1 MDSFAISPAAAAVAG
16 VQAFPTEW
24 ISSGVVTPVIASPAA
39 TTATA
44 WVPQPAAVA
53 APAAAQGTGLLEAI
67 ANTLLGPSPSDA
79 ALAQQQLAQQRQLL
93 AQQAVAQP
101 QVFQPQV
108 EVASPA
114 APVAMPTVVT
124 LPMVAMSAA
133 PATLAA
139 NAPAPAPAAAPAP
152 DPTLSAS
159 VGGALAGF
167 ASATGRVLSTTAG
180 AGVSRA
186 RKVGTELWAG
196 VRSPRA
202 IHVSQV
208 PSRYNAAPAAG
219 NKDCGP
225 ASVVMTLKLLGKS
238 IPGAASS
245 ASPQR
250 LINRVRQLAGNAA
263 NTASTTN
270 LELER
275 ALTAAGTTVR
285 EIADAGSIRGSV
297 LAGKPVIL
305 NGNPRAAGS
314 YGRSFTASQMTPYD
328 GAHWI
333 VVSGYDTKGG
343 TFIINDPLSKVG
355 PVKVSPAQLEA
366 YRGGSMGIEVDG

>member
-1 MDSFAISPAAAAVAG
+1 MDPLAITSAPAVAG
-16 VQAFPTEW
+16 IQAFPTAW
-24 ISSGVVTPVIASPAA
+24 IASGVVTPVIASPAA

-44 WVPQPAAVA
+44 WVPQPLSIE
-53 APAAAQGTGLLEAI
+53 PAASRSTGLLDAI
-67 ANTLLGPSPSDA
+67 ASSIMGTSPGDA
-79 ALAQQQLAQQRQLL
+79 ALAQQQLAQQQL
-93 AQQAVAQP
+93 QQQFVPVALP
-101 QVFQPQV
+101 QQQIQLPL

-114 APVAMPTVVT
+114 AAGMQAPMI
-124 LPMVAMSAA
+124 LPMMPANGAAVAAA
-133 PATLAA
+133 AV
-139 NAPAPAPAAAPAP
+139 APPPAAAPA
-152 DPTLSAS
+152 DPTLTAS
-159 VGGALAGF
+159 VGGALSGF
-167 ASATGRVLSTTAG
+167 ASATGRALTSTAG

-186 RKVGTELWAG
+186 RKVGSELWAG

-208 PSRYNAAPAAG
+208 PSKYNAAPAAG

-225 ASVVMTLKLLGKS
+225 ASVVMTLKLLGKAV
-238 IPGAASS
+238 PGAGSG
-245 ASPQR
+245 ASPQK
-250 LINRVRQLAGNAA
+250 LINRVRELAGNAA

-270 LELER
+270 HELER

-285 EIADAGSIRGSV
+285 EIADAASVRAAV

-314 YGRSFTASQMTPYD
+314 YGPSFTAKQMTPYN

-333 VVSGYDTKGG
+333 VVSGYDTQAGK
-343 TFIINDPLSKVG
+343 FIINDPLSKVG